1 MCGIS
6 AIIDRA
12 ASPDAVA
19 RLMRMHAQI
28 RHRGPDGERFVF
40 IDPGGDAQLVRDPAE
55 VPSTPMLAALA
66 FRRLNVID
74 LSEAA
79 SQPMSSPDGKVWI
92 AFNGEI
98 YNFRELR
105 TRLAANGRA
114 FATHSDTEVAL
125 AAYEAW
131 GTRCFEELDGMWGIV
146 IVDLQR
152 RVVIASRDRFG
163 VKPLYWWIDGE
174 RILIASEVKQL
185 VAARDERPR
194 AHAPIVAAFLR
205 GNRVPVLDETFFEGI
220 APLPAA
226 SFVEI
231 PLDARGAMRSPQTYW
246 DFSAIEPREYSDRE
260 YASCVD
266 EVESRLRHAVA
277 THNVADVNVGYLVS
291 GGLDS
296 SLLAAIAAKD
306 VAPPPAFTFGF
317 RDPRFARFSE
327 LPYAES
333 VARKYGLTLHETTFD
348 ESWVVANAGRVMRAM
363 DEPVLG
369 MAALAQFRVFELC
382 RERGMTVVVDGEAS
396 DEVFAGY
403 PSYQVNLLRD
413 HLDRRDVISFTR
425 ELRAM
430 ARYEERSSFAIIR
443 DLLARRLAQRRPVE
457 PWLEPSYGRDVAR
470 IEAARNALA
479 DRGRRSS
486 RVARLLFRDVKWGNV
501 KIILGYTDRVS
512 MASSIE
518 ARVPFLDRALVE
530 LAFSLPDHFKAGGGQ
545 RKRVLR
551 DVARRYL
558 PTDVTERKDRMG
570 FGTPDEQFIRGAM
583 WPDVEARIRA
593 VADAPMFTRGAVA
606 RFVDD
611 FAARKHNDVRAIW
624 RIYALA
630 RWAEEFGVAL

>member
-6 AIIDRA
+6 AVIDRA
-12 ASPDAVA
+12 ASPGAA
-19 RLMRMHAQI
+19 SQLMRMHAEI

-40 IDPGGDAQLVRDPAE
+40 IDPNGAAQLVRDTGA
-55 VPSTPMLAALA
+55 VPSKPVIAAMA

-79 SQPMSSPDGKVWI
+79 SQPMSSPDGQVWI
-92 AFNGEI
+92 TFNGEI

-105 TRLAANGRA
+105 TRLAANGRV
-114 FATHSDTEVAL
+114 FATHGDTEVAL

-146 IVDLQR
+146 IVDLRR
-152 RVVIASRDRFG
+152 RVAIASRDRFG
-163 VKPLYWWIDGE
+163 IKPLYWSRDGE

-220 APLPAA
+220 TPLPAA

-231 PLDARGAMRSPQTYW
+231 PLDGRGALPAPQTYW
-246 DFSAIEPREYSDRE
+246 DFRAIEPRELSDRE

-266 EVESRLRHAVA
+266 EVEARLRHAVA

-296 SLLAAIAAKD
+296 SLLAAVAAKD
-306 VAPPPAFTFGF
+306 IAPPPTFSFGF
-317 RDPRFARFSE
+317 RDPRFERFSE

-333 VARKYGLTLHETTFD
+333 VARKCGLTLHETTFD
-348 ESWVVANAGRVMRAM
+348 EAWVVANAGRVMRAM

-382 RERGMTVVVDGEAS
+382 RAHGMTVIVDGEAS

-413 HLDRRDVISFTR
+413 QLDRRDLFGFAR

-430 ARYEERSSFAIIR
+430 GRYEERSSFAIIR
-443 DLLARRLAQRRPVE
+443 ELLARRLAQKKPME
-457 PWLEPSYGRDVAR
+457 PWLEPSYGRDLAR
-470 IEAARNALA
+470 IEAARHALA
-479 DRGRRSS
+479 DRGQRSS

-530 LAFSLPDHFKAGGGQ
+530 LAFSLPDRFKAGGGQ

-558 PTDVTERKDRMG
+558 PNDVTERKDRMG
-570 FGTPDEQFIRGAM
+570 FGTPDELFIRGAM
-583 WPDVEARIRA
+583 WPDVEARVRS
-593 VADAPMFTRGAVA
+593 VASGTMFPPGAVA
-606 RFVDD
+606 RFVDG
-611 FAARKHNDVRAIW
+611 FAARAHNDVRAIW